1 MPPAKGKKKP
11 PRPSKQGPAPHKRP
25 TISCC
30 MMVKNEEKRLPT
42 ALASVRPWMDEIIVV
57 DTGSTDRTVEIAQE
71 YGAKIYH
78 HPWEYNFS
86 VHRNQSISY
95 ASGDW
100 LFIFDADEELDQ
112 ETAPQLYD
120 AVRAPAGINTFLV
133 ELYNDITAGGETFIL
148 HPRLFRNHVGF
159 HYEGLVHNRP
169 MVSGQVARIGVKLWH
184 YGYNEDAET
193 MEAKHQRRLSM
204 IRKWAEDE
212 PDSFLA
218 HSYLAHTLVSRMESV
233 AEAVDEAYRALELLK
248 QEHGMERH
256 YPHVYYPLINGLA
269 ILGRDQEVLRHAPDC
284 LAKVPVYP
292 DPLFFVALTHYKH
305 RRWEELVQAAEQYWK
320 LQMEARANPDAFVFF
335 ENMTLDQMNLILLR
349 WVVAEA
355 FLGHEDRAEELFARM
370 DEFNKLEQCSQQ
382 ALATLLSHD
391 FIPLTQRL
399 NQRMLQAHPDWTWPR
414 ELERLVRE
422 KLESQQSGDLS
433 RRGHEALAAGRLD
446 EAVDLLTRAERLSPL
461 SHEVL
466 IDLGQALDRSGQTE
480 QAMPWLM
487 RGLNLSPGQPAAWR
501 RLGDYFF
508 ARGEYAS
515 AQGAYGRLLMLQP
528 SEEAA
533 ISRLAVCQRRLAQA
547 PPCVADKP
555 PRLLVFLVG
564 GLSLDLVK
572 MPAPHFMMG
581 KAWGELLLPDG
592 ARASDAPAWATIYTG
607 TDPERHG
614 LTGERV
620 ANRAPRL
627 EDLAVTSVWEIM
639 AQTLSLG
646 LAAIPL
652 GCPPPALPGWA
663 LAGYPG
669 GRLAPDLVHPPALA
683 GQVLASGYRTDYILT
698 DFQRQVASQ
707 NLEAD
712 VRQEALLH
720 QVERNKLTT
729 ALALPAVEVLVV
741 GLNALE
747 LAQQTWELTNYR
759 TFAAYQQVYA
769 VIESTVAALRPEGFA
784 VLSQRGYQH
793 LDRKPGGHGF
803 YCLSWLRGEG
813 GKAKATD
820 LAPELLKWVG
830 LDPGLLGR
838 PRG

>member
-1 MPPAKGKKKP
+1 MPPAKGKQKP
-11 PRPSKQGPAPHKRP
+11 PTPSKQGPAPHNRP

-42 ALASVRPWMDEIIVV
+42 ALASVRPWVDEIIVV

-71 YGAKIYH
+71 FGATIYH

-112 ETAPQLYD
+112 ETAPLLYD
-120 AVRAPAGINTFLV
+120 AVRAPVGINAFLI
-133 ELYNDITAGGETFIL
+133 ELYNDITAGGESFIL

-212 PDSFLA
+212 PDNFLA

-233 AEAVDEAYRALELLK
+233 SEAVDEAYRALELLK

-292 DPLFFVALTHYKH
+292 DPLFFVVLTHYKH
-305 RRWEELVQAAEQYWK
+305 RQWEELVQAAERYWK

-335 ENMTLDQMNLILLR
+335 ENMTLDQMNLVLLR

-370 DEFNKLEQCSQQ
+370 EDFNKLEQCSQQ
-382 ALATLLSHD
+382 ALATLLAHD
-391 FIPLTQRL
+391 FTALVQRL
-399 NQRMLQAHPDWTWPR
+399 NQKVLQAHPEWTWPR
-414 ELERLVRE
+414 EIERLALE
-422 KLESQQSGDLS
+422 KLESQQSGELS
-433 RRGHEALAAGRLD
+433 RRGREALEAGRLA
-446 EAVDLLTRAERLSPL
+446 EAVEILTRAERLAPL
-461 SHEVL
+461 SPEVL
-466 IDLGQALDRSGQTE
+466 FDLGQALDRSGQTE
-480 QAMPWLM
+480 QAIPWLT
-487 RGLNLSPGQPAAWR
+487 RGLDLFPGQPAAWR
-501 RLGDYFF
+501 RLGDYYFG
-508 ARGEYAS
+508 RGEYAS
-515 AQGAYGRLLMLQP
+515 AQGAYGRLLMLHP
-528 SEEAA
+528 ADETAN
-533 ISRLAVCQRRLAQA
+533 SRLAVCQRRLAQA
-547 PPCVADKP
+547 PPCVADQP

-564 GLSLDLVK
+564 GLSLDLIK
-572 MPAPHFMMG
+572 MPAPHFLMG
-581 KAWGELLLPDG
+581 RAWGELLLPD
-592 ARASDAPAWATIYTG
+592 RAKAQNYPAWATIYTG
-607 TDPERHG
+607 QEPGRHG
-614 LTGERV
+614 LTGETV
-620 ANRAPRL
+620 DERAPRL
-627 EDLAVTSVWEIM
+627 DDLAVWSVWEIM
-639 AQTLSLG
+639 AQSLSLG
-646 LAAIPL
+646 LVALPM
-652 GCPPPALPGWA
+652 GCPPPTWPVWA

-683 GQVLASGYRTDYILT
+683 GQVLASGYRTDYVLT
-698 DFQRQVASQ
+698 NYERQIVSQR
-707 NLEAD
+707 LEAD

-729 ALALPAVEVLVV
+729 AMALPAVEVLVV

-759 TFAAYQQVYA
+759 NFAAYQQVYA
-769 VIESTVAALRPEGFA
+769 LIESTVAALRPGAFA

-793 LDRKPGGHGF
+793 LDRKPDANGF
-803 YCLSWLRGEG
+803 YCLSWLRGEN
-813 GKAKATD
+813 GKANATEI
-820 LAPELLKWVG
+820 APELLRWVG
-830 LDPGLLGR
+830 LDPSRLGQA
-838 PRG
+838 RG

>member
-1 MPPAKGKKKP
+1 MPPATGKRKP
-11 PRPSKQGPAPHKRP
+11 PTPSRQGPAPHKRP

-30 MMVKNEEKRLPT
+30 MMVKNEEKRLAT

-71 YGAKIYH
+71 FGAKIHH

-86 VHRNQSISY
+86 VHRNQSIGY

-112 ETAPQLYD
+112 ETAPLLYD
-120 AVRAPAGINTFLV
+120 AVRAPAGINTFLI

-204 IRKWAEDE
+204 IRKWAQDE
-212 PDSFLA
+212 PDNFLA

-233 AEAVDEAYRALELLK
+233 PEAVDEAYRALELLR
-248 QEHGMERH
+248 QEHGVERH

-305 RRWEELVQAAEQYWK
+305 RQWEELVQAAEQYWK

-335 ENMTLDQMNLILLR
+335 ENMTLDQMNLVLLR

-370 DEFNKLEQCSQQ
+370 EEFNKLEQCGQQ
-382 ALATLLSHD
+382 ALATLLAHD
-391 FIPLTQRL
+391 FTALVQRL

-414 ELERLVRE
+414 EIERLARE
-422 KLESQQSGDLS
+422 KLESRQSGELS
-433 RRGHEALAAGRLD
+433 QRGREALEAGRLA
-446 EAVDLLTRAERLSPL
+446 EAVDLLTRAERLAPL
-461 SHEVL
+461 SPEVL
-466 IDLGQALDRSGQTE
+466 FDLGQALDRSGQGE
-480 QAMPWLM
+480 QAIPWLM

-501 RLGDYFF
+501 QLGDHYFG
-508 ARGEYAS
+508 RGEYAS
-515 AQGAYGRLLMLQP
+515 AQAAYGRLLMLQP
-528 SEEAA
+528 NEEAA
-533 ISRLAVCQRRLAQA
+533 LSRLAVCQRRLAQA
-547 PPCVADKP
+547 PPHVADQP
-555 PRLLVFLVG
+555 PRLMVFLVG
-564 GLSLDLVK
+564 GLSLDLVR
-572 MPAPHFMMG
+572 MPAPHFLMG
-581 KAWGELLLPDG
+581 KAWGELLLPDSVK
-592 ARASDAPAWATIYTG
+592 ASNYPAWATIYTG
-607 TDPERHG
+607 MEPERHR
-614 LTGERV
+614 LAGETV
-620 ANRAPRL
+620 DQRAPRL
-627 EDLAVTSVWEIM
+627 EDLATPSVWEIM
-639 AQTLSLG
+639 AQSLRLG
-646 LAAIPL
+646 LVAIPL
-652 GCPPPALPGWA
+652 GCPPPVMPGWA

-683 GQVLASGYRTDYILT
+683 GQVLASGYRTDYLLT
-698 DFQRQVASQ
+698 DHQRQLACQS
-707 NLEAD
+707 LEAD

-729 ALALPAVEVLVV
+729 AMALPAVEVLVV

-747 LAQQTWELTNYR
+747 LAQQAWELTNYR

-769 VIESTVAALRPEGFA
+769 VIESTVAALRPEAFA

-793 LDRKPGGHGF
+793 QDRRPDGHGF
-803 YCLSWLRGEG
+803 YCLSWLRGEA
-813 GKAKATD
+813 GKASATD
-820 LAPELLKWVG
+820 VAPELLKRVG
-830 LDPGLLGR
+830 LDPGRLGQA
-838 PRG
+838 RG